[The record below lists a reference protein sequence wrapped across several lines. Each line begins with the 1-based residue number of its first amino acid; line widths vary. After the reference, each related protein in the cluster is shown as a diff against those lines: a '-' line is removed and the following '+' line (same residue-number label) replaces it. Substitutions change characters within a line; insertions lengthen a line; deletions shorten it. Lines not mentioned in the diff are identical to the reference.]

1 MHTTSMDG
9 STKSLLNLIRG
20 LREKGV
26 DVYVAGP
33 KDDGS
38 LVSKFAQ
45 LGVTYKSVRIK
56 KSFYPIF
63 SFSLRELFGIR
74 YFIRLLAIPYSRII
88 SFYDILCLTN
98 EIKPDV
104 IHSNTGVIREGFWVA
119 KKKNIP
125 HVWHLREYQ
134 DKEKGVPVFPSKKLF
149 EKALSK
155 SYVITITD
163 DLQHYFHLTGL
174 LNVRTIYNGIYD
186 ADKVDFIWPKKKYL
200 LCATRII
207 PYKGHDDIIRAF
219 SKFYRLH
226 PEYKLVI
233 LGFGTDNWIKSLKK
247 IAEEQKCDNAIIW
260 EGYKENVAEYMKEAT
275 GLLVA
280 SRYEGFGRMTAEA
293 CFSGCIVIGRN
304 NSGTKEIINKTG
316 GFLFDDE
323 DTMCQRMMELSN
335 LSEAQYRE
343 MIIQAQ
349 NCSRRLFSIQK
360 NVEETY
366 RFYED
371 ILHKNENEV
380 KL

>member
-1 MHTTSMDG
+1 MDG
-9 STKSLLNLIRG
+9 STKSLLNLISG
-20 LREKGV
+20 LREIGV
-26 DVYVAGP
+26 EIHVAGP
-33 KDDGS
+33 KCDGI
-38 LVSKFAQ
+38 LESKFAQ
-45 LGVTYKSVRIK
+45 LGITYKSVRIK

-63 SFSLRELFGIR
+63 SFSLRELFGLR
-74 YFIRLLAIPYSRII
+74 FFLRLLAIPYSRII
-88 SFYDILCLTN
+88 SFFDILSITN
-98 EIKPDV
+98 EIKPDI

-119 KKKNIP
+119 RIKKIP

-149 EKALSK
+149 EKVLSM

-174 LNVRTIYNGIYD
+174 SNVRTIYNGIYD

-219 SKFYRLH
+219 SKFNRLH

-247 IAEEQKCDNAIIW
+247 LAEEHKCDNAIIW

>member
-1 MHTTSMDG
+1 M
-9 STKSLLNLIRG
+9 
-20 LREKGV
+20 
-26 DVYVAGP
+26 
-33 KDDGS
+33 
-38 LVSKFAQ
+38 
-45 LGVTYKSVRIK
+45 
-56 KSFYPIF
+56 
-63 SFSLRELFGIR
+63 
-74 YFIRLLAIPYSRII
+74 
-88 SFYDILCLTN
+88 
-98 EIKPDV
+98 
-104 IHSNTGVIREGFWVA
+104 
-119 KKKNIP
+119 
-125 HVWHLREYQ
+125 
-134 DKEKGVPVFPSKKLF
+134 
-149 EKALSK
+149 
-155 SYVITITD
+155 
-163 DLQHYFHLTGL
+163 
-174 LNVRTIYNGIYD
+174 
-186 ADKVDFIWPKKKYL
+186 
-200 LCATRII
+200 
-207 PYKGHDDIIRAF
+207 
-219 SKFYRLH
+219 
-226 PEYKLVI
+226 VI